1 MKLIL
6 EARHLFDGSVAVVA
20 HKTTQS
26 DTAVHGHHPGSADLS
41 HPNSRHYD
49 HAQHDATLT
58 PTHAPGD
65 IPALAPNP
73 AATEIL
79 FIDPRVANWQA
90 LAKGVA
96 KNVQIVL
103 VDPNRDGLEQVTAAL
118 KGRSDL
124 TAIQFLTYGQSG
136 QIELGNAPI
145 TTATLASHAG
155 EVASWGDHLAANA
168 DVEFWGCDVGQ
179 GDTGLAFVN
188 SVHALTGAQVGAS
201 TDATG
206 AAQLGGDWT
215 LERTTGVLAVGA
227 PFSTASMAAYQ
238 GVLDSPVPTVSFDPT
253 TVPGDVL
260 LGSTFTETVTFANTA
275 ANGVGYGP
283 FIDLYVPKDSAQT
296 ATLTGAS
303 FLGTGITPEA
313 VTLSTTIPGHLGV
326 LGALHPLALD
336 SAGQPLFVAA
346 PPGYQANDVMY
357 VLSLPFGSFT
367 PGQPAAQI
375 QLTFTLDS
383 STELSSMHGGQALDI
398 TAIGG
403 FQYGADPLNDPGT
416 DPSIRGTAGTAGVTS
431 AADGMAVA
439 ASTVSLLDVSATTDL
454 HESETATGPDYPF
467 NYVLTIKPAPV
478 TQGDPLS
485 NTTFTFDLPPEVQ
498 YTHGTIAFTGPGGAT
513 GTATFN
519 PGTAGASGPG
529 GTVTVHFTSLGTD
542 AGDTPTVVK
551 IPVFVPQFDANGN
564 PVLDAAGTPRDI
576 TVNTIYSYSGSWTP
590 TAASVD
596 HALGVQTISGDSS
609 TNPSS
614 TDFVAKALAI
624 QVTDDAPTGNIVPG
638 EVVTE
643 SIHFEV
649 SDYYSL
655 NQLKIADQ
663 LGDGLSL
670 LSPTELGYVAPTL
683 SVTRSGV
690 MSAPISFGDAGN
702 LVAASV
708 NGQAVAES
716 GSNAAWNY
724 TRDDAG
730 TSGNP
735 GATTISF
742 GVGALLEAQLG
753 AGALA
758 SVLQGGGG
766 GATQG
771 VITFVTKVLDK
782 YTNTNNEDS
791 LREKDQIANQV
802 TLGGTSASV
811 VTVDNTA
818 QTITATSGTVADD
831 SAVTDSVAPG
841 SMVLSVVAVNG
852 QTTDLTHI
860 EPGDTV
866 TYGLTYS
873 LTTGDYGALDLTAN
887 LPLPVFSTTDPTST
901 GSNVSAYTA
910 DNTADSFPTAGT
922 YKLINPL
929 SGESVVSAT
938 ANGTANSI
946 SFNFG
951 NRDDTTNAA
960 GQKVTVYFSVV
971 ASDKPFAD
979 GLPLTSQGGSSYTN
993 SEGQTAAIAAIQ
1005 QVPLEEPEVTV
1016 KTGVVSVVGDG
1027 GASKGAFAP
1036 DTSNPNSAIP
1046 WTQQTDVTPS
1056 GAAGSPFAPAGTP
1069 AGTLFTTVGAN
1080 GTANPL
1086 AADDLNV
1093 TGADGGDITRVV
1105 STVDN
1110 EGHASAYDVTVQG
1123 TLPSGYSTGNVTN
1136 FAIYNSAGAQIDT
1149 GVTAAQYFSA
1159 GGVKLLSTAGTDVG
1173 IAAGDQ
1179 VYVVYDLTLSTT
1191 QQTGDTLTA
1200 GSSVVNW
1207 ASAVGGVAA
1216 GNGFVSG
1223 TGTAAQTLGEGS
1235 AALSDSATIGVS
1247 APSVTKTVT
1256 SASDPDLPLGTDNA
1270 VVPGETVTYTVVLTL
1285 PQGVTSNG
1293 PSELTLTD
1301 QLPAGMT
1308 FGSISSTSFG
1318 TGVTSS
1324 NGEAVSA
1331 VVSGSTVTFDFGSS
1345 VTNSQVDTNGTITIV
1360 YTATVDS
1367 TDTPHGGA
1375 TTYSNSAFL
1384 NYDSGQTTP
1393 VTAANTATVT
1403 EHDPQVTE
1411 TITAADTT
1419 TGTAIATNGT
1429 VYSHEG
1435 LTYTVTLTNNGTAP
1449 ANNLADLLDLP
1460 PGLTY
1465 VNGSLQH
1472 VSGGTNSTTS
1482 DSNTSALNIGLDTLA
1497 VGQTATFTFQATVN
1511 PNLPAATSLT
1521 VDTPADATS
1530 GTYYSLPGT
1539 AQGHKYSD
1547 SATDTATIGQI
1558 TPVLSITGE
1567 SNNTDTASTP
1577 TQTNTQTST
1586 EATVGEVVTMQAYV
1600 EIPEGSNPTTLNFTM
1615 PSGLEYLNDGSA
1627 KIAFVSPN
1635 GDLVSTD
1642 SALSGV
1648 TQYQDINPGAANY
1661 ISPSAITNTGAGT
1674 ADVATFSP
1682 VDALP
1687 GSVVNAAGNSVSIDL
1702 GTLSNNDN
1710 SSTGNYVL
1718 VEFNAVV
1725 TNVAA
1730 NHQGASALQ
1739 TSFTVDGVT
1748 SNNVSVA
1755 VEEPAITI
1763 TKTATAVDNTND
1775 TVTYQVTVKN
1785 TGSSSAYNVVVDN
1798 PAATNETN
1806 IAFVSATGAGT
1817 GGAGAGGTTG
1827 TELNYAIGQL
1837 GAGGSEVI
1845 TYTVKVAPGETV
1857 QNDTATAI
1865 WQSLAGQQT
1874 FNGSTAGVVGSVTG
1888 PRDSDSTANPPDNYI
1903 ATAATDI
1910 GTTQGR
1916 VWQDLGN
1923 DKTTFSQT
1931 GGSADTALGGI
1942 TVTATIT
1949 QPGGTVIHE
1958 TTTTASDGTYS
1969 FGALPDGT
1977 VAISLNGVPANETL
1991 VYDPDGSVSNSPPS
2005 ASFTSAGD
2013 AHNNVDFSFQAPDTA
2028 PVIANWSGS
2037 ATYAEGGPVVAMSG
2051 AGASVSDTQL
2061 DALGGDYSNTTLT
2074 LQRYSGGVA
2083 APVNTDVFAGT
2094 GLLSLSGGTVTFNGV
2109 GVGTFAEANG
2119 KLSITFGAGAT
2130 AATVNNVLGSLG
2142 YSSTDTSTVSTGIQ
2156 IGATLDDHN
2165 TASAQG
2171 TGGNMTS
2178 APAFVTVNEI
2188 PAPGGSSATFIE
2200 PNDSP
2205 AAAVAVAVDSTLSV
2219 ASSDTFSGA
2228 TVKISNFKPGED
2240 VLVAGALPSGVTASF
2255 DAATGT
2261 MTLTGTNLSAATV
2274 QTALRSV
2281 SYYDSSD
2288 TPNTTVR
2295 DVTISVMDSTTNAT
2309 TTAAVANI
2317 DVVATNDSPLLNGV
2331 PVTLNHATEDTGAPV
2346 GAVGTLVSALTG
2358 SGNVTDPDGANA
2370 HDGTPP
2376 GAIGVA
2382 ITAANTTVGTWWYST
2397 DNGASWTEFAGNG
2410 MTAVSEANALHLVAD
2425 GNTRVYFDPTPDWNG
2440 SVPNALTF
2448 RAWDQFDGA
2457 ANGSLSALPAVN
2469 TLGQGENTPG
2479 SAYSSASQSV
2489 DLIGDPVNDAPIASG
2504 STTLTSSAEDTT
2516 APPADTVGHLF
2527 GGNFSDSADQQ
2538 QSAGNPSGSV
2548 ANTLAGVAITA
2559 NGADSSQGAWQY
2571 STDNGTTWTSMPATG
2586 LSDSNSLV
2594 LSSSAQLRFVP
2605 APDFNGVPGQLTTR
2619 LIDSSDTV
2627 VTGAVTGAD
2636 LAAADTAIASVD
2648 VSGAHDGGATA
2659 VSAATVALDTTVAP
2673 VNDAPLASGS
2683 ATLATNE
2690 DDGNPPGDTVG
2701 HLFGSNFNDSAD
2713 QQQTVG
2719 NPTGSV
2725 ANTLAGVAITGNS
2738 ADSSQG
2744 AWQYSTD
2751 HGTSWSAIPTTGL
2764 SDSNSLVLSSSAE
2777 LRFVPVTN
2785 YNGVPGQL
2793 TTRLID
2799 SSTTI
2804 VAGSVTGADLATG
2817 DTAITGVDVSG
2828 AHKGGTTAVSAAT
2841 VALGTPVAAIND
2853 APLASGSATLA
2864 PASEDSNPSGDTVGH
2879 LFGGNFNDS
2888 ADQQQSASNPT
2899 GSVAN
2904 TLAGVAIT
2912 GNAADA
2918 SQGAWQYSTDNGAHW
2933 TAIAATGLSDSNSL
2947 VLSSAA
2953 QLRFVPAPD
2962 FNGVPGQLTTHLI
2975 DSSNTVVAGSMTGAE
2990 LAAGDTAIAGVDVSG
3005 AHNGGTTAVSTVTV
3019 DLGTTVTAVNDAPL
3033 ASGSASLAPSTED
3046 ATAPPVDTVGHLFG
3060 GNFNDSADQQQS
3072 ADNPTGSVANT
3083 LAGVAIT
3090 GNGADSSQGAWQYS
3104 TDNGAHWTTIAAT
3117 GLSDSNSLVLSSS
3130 AQLRFVPAPDF
3141 NGVPGQLTTRLIDS
3155 STTVVAGP
3163 VTGIDL
3169 AAGDT
3174 AISGVDVSGA
3184 HNGGTT
3190 SVSATTVELGTS
3202 VTAVNDAPVA
3212 SGSATLGAVN
3222 SSDPNPQGSQVGNL
3236 FGGNFNDSADQQQSA
3251 ANPTGSAGNPLAG
3264 IAITSNGA
3272 TSAQG
3277 AWQYS
3282 SDGGKSWSNVP
3293 TSGLGDGDAI
3303 VLASSDSLRFKPS
3316 GGFSGT
3322 PGGLTV
3328 RLIDGSSGP
3337 VTDATDVDLGAVGAT
3352 TRYSGATVS
3361 LSTQVT
3367 STNRP
3372 FFTPALQLI
3381 PGYNTP
3387 DGYNTPGDPDSVD
3400 SQFPDDALVSPA
3412 EGRGHR
3418 SSLYG
3423 EPIIPQV
3430 WLTGSVGNHFVI
3442 EEQHAIIQV
3451 PSNLFDDTYPGA
3463 SLEYD
3468 ARAPGGG
3475 PLPQWL
3481 EFDSRNLTFTGTP
3494 PPGSHGT
3501 VEVEIVGRD
3510 QFGNQATA
3518 TFQITV
3524 GRESHDLE
3532 QMLQRVSFKEPVAHA
3547 ALPHAVRHTTTQQHP
3562 LPHARQHVQ
3571 PHHAHVQPVAATGP
3585 HGATD
3590 ATADTTMSAP
3600 VQMGRR
3606 AFSAQLREAGPI
3618 GKILQARQIVETIAE
3633 AAPVES
3639 R

>member
-6 EARHLFDGSVAVVA
+6 EARHLFDGSVAALA
-20 HKTTQS
+20 HTTTHS
-26 DTAVHGHHPGSADLS
+26 DAADHGHHSVSPDLS
-41 HPNSRHYD
+41 HPHSRHHD

-136 QIELGNAPI
+136 QIELGNAPV
-145 TTATLASHAG
+145 TTATLASRAG

-168 DVEFWGCDVGQ
+168 DIEFWGCDVGQ
-179 GDTGLAFVN
+179 GDNGLAFVD
-188 SVHALTGAQVGAS
+188 SVHALTGAQVAAS
-201 TDATG
+201 TNATG

-227 PFSTASMAAYQ
+227 PFSAASMAAYQ
-238 GVLDSPVPTVSFDPT
+238 GVLDSPVPTVSFDPA

-275 ANGVGYGP
+275 SNGVGYGP
-283 FIDLYVPKDSAQT
+283 FIDLYVPKDAAQT

-303 FLGTGITPEA
+303 FLGTAITPEA
-313 VTLSTTIPGHLGV
+313 VTLSTTIPGHAGV

-336 SAGQPLFVAA
+336 NTGKPLFVAA

-375 QLTFTLDS
+375 QLTFTLDNR
-383 STELSSMHGGQALDI
+383 TELSSMHGGQALDI

-431 AADGMAVA
+431 GADGMVVA

-519 PGTAGASGPG
+519 PGVAGANGPG

-542 AGDTPTVVK
+542 GADTATVVK

-576 TVNTIYSYSGSWTP
+576 TVATIYSYTGSWTP
-590 TAASVD
+590 TAASLD

-609 TNPSS
+609 TNPTS

-624 QVTDDAPTGNIVPG
+624 QVTDDASAGNIVPG

-690 MSAPISFGDAGN
+690 SSAPVSFGDAGN
-702 LVAASV
+702 LVPASV
-708 NGQAVAES
+708 NGQTVAES

-730 TSGNP
+730 TSANP
-735 GATTISF
+735 GATSISF
-742 GVGALLEAQLG
+742 GVGALLEAQTG
-753 AGALA
+753 AGVLA

-782 YTNTNNEDS
+782 YTNTNNENS
-791 LREKDQIANQV
+791 LREKDQITNQV
-802 TLGGTSASV
+802 TLAGTSASV

-818 QTITATSGTVADD
+818 QTIVASTGTVADD
-831 SAVTDSVAPG
+831 SAVTDTVAPG

-852 QTTDLTHI
+852 QTADLTHI

-873 LTTGDYGALDLTAN
+873 LTTGDYGSLDLTAN

-901 GSNVSAYTA
+901 GSNVTAYTA

-922 YKLINPL
+922 YKLINPI

-971 ASDKPFAD
+971 ASNKPFAD
-979 GLPLTSQGGSSYTN
+979 GLPLTSQGNSSYTN
-993 SEGQTAAIAAIQ
+993 AEGQTAATAAIQ

-1016 KTGVVSVVGDG
+1016 KTGVVSIVGDG
-1027 GASKGAFAP
+1027 GASKGTFTP

-1046 WTQQTDVTPS
+1046 WTPQTDVTPS
-1056 GAAGSPFAPAGTP
+1056 GAAGSPFAPAGTA
-1069 AGTLFTTVGAN
+1069 AGTLFTTAGAN

-1105 STVDN
+1105 STVAN
-1110 EGHASAYDVTVQG
+1110 EGHASAFDVIVQG

-1136 FAIYNSAGAQIDT
+1136 FAIYNSAGTQIDT

-1159 GGVKLLSTAGTDVG
+1159 GGVKLISTAGTDVG
-1173 IAAGDQ
+1173 IAAGDR

-1191 QQTGDTLTA
+1191 QQTGDTLAA

-1207 ASAVGGVAA
+1207 ASVTGGVAA

-1223 TGTAAQTLGEGS
+1223 TGTAALTLGEGS

-1256 SASDPDLPLGTDNA
+1256 SGSDTNLPLGADNA
-1270 VVPGETVTYTVVLTL
+1270 VVPGETVTYTVVITL

-1293 PSELTLTD
+1293 SNDLTLTD
-1301 QLPAGMT
+1301 RLPAGMT

-1324 NGEAVSA
+1324 NGGTISA
-1331 VVSGSTVTFDFGSS
+1331 SPSGSTVTFDLGSS

-1360 YTATVDS
+1360 YTATVDA
-1367 TDTPHGGA
+1367 TNTPHVGA
-1375 TTYSNSAFL
+1375 TYSNSAFL

-1403 EHDPQVTE
+1403 EHDPQVSE
-1411 TITAADTT
+1411 TITAADAT
-1419 TGTAIATNGT
+1419 TGAPIATNGT
-1429 VYSHEG
+1429 VVSHEM

-1449 ANNLADLLDLP
+1449 ANNLADLLNLRA
-1460 PGLTY
+1460 GLTY
-1465 VNGSLQH
+1465 VNGSLQYG
-1472 VSGGTNSTTS
+1472 SGGTNPTTS
-1482 DSNTSALNIGLDTLA
+1482 DTNTSALSIGLGTLG

-1511 PNLPAATSLT
+1511 PNLPAGTSLK

-1539 AQGHKYSD
+1539 AQGHMYSD

-1600 EIPEGSNPTTLNFTM
+1600 QIPEGSNPATLNFTM

-1635 GDLVSTD
+1635 GDLLSTD

-1661 ISPSAITNTGAGT
+1661 ISPSAITNTGTGT
-1674 ADVATFSP
+1674 ADVATFRP

-1687 GSVVNAAGNSVSIDL
+1687 GSVVTANGNSVAIDL

-1739 TSFTVDGVT
+1739 TSFTVDGVA

-1755 VEEPAITI
+1755 VEEPAVTV

-1785 TGSSSAYNVVVDN
+1785 TGSSSAYNVVLDN
-1798 PAATNETN
+1798 PAATNESN
-1806 IAFVSATGAGT
+1806 ITFVSATGAGT

-1827 TELNYAIGQL
+1827 TDLNYAIGQL

-1845 TYTVKVAPGETV
+1845 TYTVKVAPGQTV
-1857 QNDTATAI
+1857 QNDTATAT

-1874 FNGSTAGVVGSVTG
+1874 FNGSTAGAVGSLTG
-1888 PRDSDSTANPPDNYI
+1888 PRDFDPAANPPDNYV

-1910 GTTQGR
+1910 GSAQGR
-1916 VWQDLGN
+1916 VWQDVGN

-1931 GGSADTALGGI
+1931 AGSADTALGGI

-1958 TTTTASDGTYS
+1958 TTTTAADGTYS

-1991 VYDPDGSVSNSPPS
+1991 VYDPDGSVSSSPPG

-2013 AHNNVDFSFQAPDTA
+2013 AHGNVDFSFQAPDTA

-2037 ATYAEGGPVVAMSG
+2037 ATYAEGGPAVVLSS

-2061 DALGGDYSNTTLT
+2061 DALGDYSNTTLT

-2109 GVGTFAEANG
+2109 AVGAYAEANG

-2130 AATVNNVLGSLG
+2130 AATVNDVLGSLG

-2165 TASAQG
+2165 TAGAQG

-2178 APAFVTVNEI
+2178 APAFVTVNEV

-2219 ASSDTFSGA
+2219 ASSDTFAGA
-2228 TVKISNFKPGED
+2228 TVKVSNFKPGED
-2240 VLVAGALPSGVTASF
+2240 VLVAGTLPSGVTASF
-2255 DAATGT
+2255 DVATGT

-2274 QTALRSV
+2274 QTALRAV

-2295 DVTISVMDSTTNAT
+2295 DVTISVVDSTTNAT
-2309 TTAAVANI
+2309 TTAAVATI
-2317 DVVATNDSPLLNGV
+2317 DVVPTNDSPLLNGV
-2331 PVTLNHATEDTGAPV
+2331 PVTLNHATEDAGAPV

-2382 ITAANTTVGTWWYST
+2382 ITAANTTAGTWWYST
-2397 DNGASWTEFAGNG
+2397 NSGATWTEFAGNG
-2410 MTAVSEANALHLVAD
+2410 MTAVSQANALHLVAD
-2425 GNTRVYFDPTPDWNG
+2425 GNTRVYFDPAPDWNG

-2457 ANGSLSALPAVN
+2457 ANGSLSALPAAN
-2469 TLGQGENTPG
+2469 TLGQGLNTPG

-2504 STTLTSSAEDTT
+2504 STTLGPAAEDTT
-2516 APPADTVGHLF
+2516 APPADTV
-2527 GGNFSDSADQQ
+2527 S
-2538 QSAGNPSGSV
+2538 
-2548 ANTLAGVAITA
+2548 
-2559 NGADSSQGAWQY
+2559 
-2571 STDNGTTWTSMPATG
+2571 
-2586 LSDSNSLV
+2586 
-2594 LSSSAQLRFVP
+2594 
-2605 APDFNGVPGQLTTR
+2605 
-2619 LIDSSDTV
+2619 
-2627 VTGAVTGAD
+2627 
-2636 LAAADTAIASVD
+2636 
-2648 VSGAHDGGATA
+2648 
-2659 VSAATVALDTTVAP
+2659 
-2673 VNDAPLASGS
+2673 
-2683 ATLATNE
+2683 
-2690 DDGNPPGDTVG
+2690 

-2713 QQQTVG
+2713 QQQ
-2719 NPTGSV
+2719 SV
-2725 ANTLAGVAITGNS
+2725 S
-2738 ADSSQG
+2738 
-2744 AWQYSTD
+2744 
-2751 HGTSWSAIPTTGL
+2751 
-2764 SDSNSLVLSSSAE
+2764 
-2777 LRFVPVTN
+2777 
-2785 YNGVPGQL
+2785 
-2793 TTRLID
+2793 
-2799 SSTTI
+2799 
-2804 VAGSVTGADLATG
+2804 
-2817 DTAITGVDVSG
+2817 
-2828 AHKGGTTAVSAAT
+2828 
-2841 VALGTPVAAIND
+2841 
-2853 APLASGSATLA
+2853 
-2864 PASEDSNPSGDTVGH
+2864 
-2879 LFGGNFNDS
+2879 
-2888 ADQQQSASNPT
+2888 
-2899 GSVAN
+2899 
-2904 TLAGVAIT
+2904 
-2912 GNAADA
+2912 
-2918 SQGAWQYSTDNGAHW
+2918 
-2933 TAIAATGLSDSNSL
+2933 
-2947 VLSSAA
+2947 
-2953 QLRFVPAPD
+2953 
-2962 FNGVPGQLTTHLI
+2962 
-2975 DSSNTVVAGSMTGAE
+2975 
-2990 LAAGDTAIAGVDVSG
+2990 
-3005 AHNGGTTAVSTVTV
+3005 
-3019 DLGTTVTAVNDAPL
+3019 
-3033 ASGSASLAPSTED
+3033 
-3046 ATAPPVDTVGHLFG
+3046 
-3060 GNFNDSADQQQS
+3060 
-3072 ADNPTGSVANT
+3072 NPTGSVANT

-3090 GNGADSSQGAWQYS
+3090 GNGADASQGAWQYS

-3141 NGVPGQLTTRLIDS
+3141 
-3155 STTVVAGP
+3155 
-3163 VTGIDL
+3163 
-3169 AAGDT
+3169 
-3174 AISGVDVSGA
+3174 
-3184 HNGGTT
+3184 
-3190 SVSATTVELGTS
+3190 
-3202 VTAVNDAPVA
+3202 
-3212 SGSATLGAVN
+3212 
-3222 SSDPNPQGSQVGNL
+3222 
-3236 FGGNFNDSADQQQSA
+3236 
-3251 ANPTGSAGNPLAG
+3251 
-3264 IAITSNGA
+3264 
-3272 TSAQG
+3272 
-3277 AWQYS
+3277 
-3282 SDGGKSWSNVP
+3282 
-3293 TSGLGDGDAI
+3293 
-3303 VLASSDSLRFKPS
+3303 
-3316 GGFSGT
+3316 
-3322 PGGLTV
+3322 
-3328 RLIDGSSGP
+3328 
-3337 VTDATDVDLGAVGAT
+3337 
-3352 TRYSGATVS
+3352 
-3361 LSTQVT
+3361 
-3367 STNRP
+3367 
-3372 FFTPALQLI
+3372 
-3381 PGYNTP
+3381 
-3387 DGYNTPGDPDSVD
+3387 
-3400 SQFPDDALVSPA
+3400 
-3412 EGRGHR
+3412 
-3418 SSLYG
+3418 
-3423 EPIIPQV
+3423 
-3430 WLTGSVGNHFVI
+3430 
-3442 EEQHAIIQV
+3442 
-3451 PSNLFDDTYPGA
+3451 
-3463 SLEYD
+3463 
-3468 ARAPGGG
+3468 
-3475 PLPQWL
+3475 
-3481 EFDSRNLTFTGTP
+3481 
-3494 PPGSHGT
+3494 
-3501 VEVEIVGRD
+3501 
-3510 QFGNQATA
+3510 
-3518 TFQITV
+3518 
-3524 GRESHDLE
+3524 
-3532 QMLQRVSFKEPVAHA
+3532 
-3547 ALPHAVRHTTTQQHP
+3547 
-3562 LPHARQHVQ
+3562 
-3571 PHHAHVQPVAATGP
+3571 
-3585 HGATD
+3585 
-3590 ATADTTMSAP
+3590 
-3600 VQMGRR
+3600 
-3606 AFSAQLREAGPI
+3606 
-3618 GKILQARQIVETIAE
+3618 
-3633 AAPVES
+3633 
-3639 R
+3639 